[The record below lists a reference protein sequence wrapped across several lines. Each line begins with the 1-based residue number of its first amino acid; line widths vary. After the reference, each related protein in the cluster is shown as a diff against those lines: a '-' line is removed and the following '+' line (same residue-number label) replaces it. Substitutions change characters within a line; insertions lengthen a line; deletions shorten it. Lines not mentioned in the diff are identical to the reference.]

1 MDIIVKMCEMVGNKL
16 GKGYSENIYQEAI
29 CVLLRNKNINHSKE
43 HILSKYFEGIFIG
56 FVRCDITLS
65 NEKIV
70 IECKAIEGELR
81 CSHLPQ
87 IITYMELLDYNE
99 GIFVNFNQNPAKE
112 FVEIYRVIRD
122 NDEYKFINDNKNEII
137 YMDSNGKLIEKN
149 ECYNTLISKVKYSE
163 NSMLLKSEC
172 KRMYEENYL
181 YKNKKCFDEF
191 IEKIEER
198 CKEKF
203 KDKQI
208 NGVKYRNVIM
218 NYVISEN

>member
-1 MDIIVKMCEMVGNKL
+1 MIVKMCEMVGEKL

-29 CVLLRNKNINHSKE
+29 CVLLRNKNINYSKE

-56 FVRCDITLS
+56 FVRCDITLP

-81 CSHLPQ
+81 NSHLPQ
-87 IITYMELLDYNE
+87 IITYMELLDYND

-112 FVEIYRVIRD
+112 FVELYRVIRK
-122 NDEYKFINDNKNEII
+122 NDEYKFINENRNEII
-137 YMDSNGKLIEKN
+137 YMDNTGKLVEKN
-149 ECYNTLISKVKYSE
+149 ECYDNLLLKVSYSE
-163 NSMLLKSEC
+163 GGVLLKNDC
-172 KRMYEENYL
+172 KMVYEKYL
-181 YKNKKCFDEF
+181 SKNKKCFDEF
-191 IEKIEER
+191 IEKIEEK

-208 NGVKYRNVIM
+208 SGIKYRNVIM
-218 NYVISEN
+218 NYVISE